1 MADKSFEYLG
11 GNLYRFTLK
20 TEEHTQMIDITSRI
34 EEIIKFSG
42 VSAGL
47 CVVDVPHTTAG
58 VTVNENADPDVQK
71 DMMKELDQI
80 VPWENGYAHD
90 EGNSA
95 AHGKASLMGMS
106 QTLLIRNQS
115 LLLGT
120 WQAVYF
126 MEFDGSRERTVY
138 VKLV

>member
-80 VPWENGYAHD
+80 VP
-90 EGNSA
+90 
-95 AHGKASLMGMS
+95 
-106 QTLLIRNQS
+106 
-115 LLLGT
+115 
-120 WQAVYF
+120 
-126 MEFDGSRERTVY
+126 
-138 VKLV
+138 